1 VIYLDNA
8 ATSYPKPA
16 EVINAITEGITVY
29 GANPGR
35 SGHDMSLAAAQK
47 VYDTR
52 EKLNDMFNG
61 YGSLNVVFTYNCTYA
76 LNFAIKGVIEKGA
89 HILTSSLEHNS
100 VVRPLSQLKIQGICD
115 FDIIECLGTDEEIVS
130 AFSAAITPRTKLIVC
145 THASNVF
152 GRVMPLEKL
161 GELAEKRGLTFI
173 VDAAQ
178 SAGVLE
184 INMRKMHINCL
195 CMPGHKGLYGS
206 QGNGILLFDESIKN
220 SLIQGGTGSR
230 SFEIVQPQD
239 LPDKLESGTLNVPG
253 ICSVFAGV
261 GFIKNFG
268 LDRIYEYE
276 YSLMKE
282 AWEDLSEM
290 KNVILYSSDYRM
302 FEFAP
307 ILAFNIKNL
316 HSEQV
321 AAELNRHQVAVRA
334 GYHCAI
340 LAHKTYGTEQMGTV
354 RLSPSVHTE
363 KKDLNTAINYIS
375 KIAK

>member
-1 VIYLDNA
+1 MIYLDNA
-8 ATSYPKPA
+8 ATSYPKPS
-16 EVINAITEGITVY
+16 EVMNAITEAITVY

-47 VYDTR
+47 VYETR

-76 LNFAIKGVIEKGA
+76 LNFAIKGVIEKGG

-100 VVRPLSQLKIQGICD
+100 VVRPLSQLKLQGICD
-115 FDIIECLGTDEEIVS
+115 FDIIDCLGTDEEIVK
-130 AFSAAITPRTKLIVC
+130 AFSDAITPRTKLIVC

-152 GRVMPLEKL
+152 GRVMPLERL
-161 GELAEKRGLTFI
+161 GELAEKRGLVFI

-184 INMRKMHINCL
+184 INMQKMKINCL
-195 CMPGHKGLYGS
+195 CMPGHKGLYGA

-220 SLIQGGTGSR
+220 SIIQGGTGSR
-230 SFEIVQPQD
+230 SFEITQPQD
-239 LPDKLESGTLNVPG
+239 YPDKLESGTLNVPG

-261 GFIKNFG
+261 EFIKNFG
-268 LDRIYEYE
+268 LNRIYEYE
-276 YSLMKE
+276 YSLIRG
-282 AWEDLSEM
+282 AWEDLYDM

-307 ILAFNIKNL
+307 ILAFNIHNL

-321 AAELNRHQVAVRA
+321 AAELNRHQIAVRA

-340 LAHKTYGTEQMGTV
+340 LAHKTYGTEQMGAV